1 MALQAGA
8 SGVAFTPVPGLLG
21 SDLLRVRP
29 DFKVVDDP
37 YRPGQQ
43 VVLVPAIAPDFALV
57 QALRAD
63 LEGNVV
69 LSTRRD
75 DRLLVQAAR
84 HVIVEVGAIGPRA
97 TRSLLPDEQLVPA
110 AYVDTVVLAPTDAGE
125 EDEIRAYLEELAARV
140 QP

>member
-43 VVLVPAIAPDFALV
+43 VVLVPAITPDFALV

-63 LEGNVV
+63 PEGNVV
-69 LSTRRD
+69 LSTRKD

-84 HVIVEVGAIGPRA
+84 HVIVEVDAISPRA

-110 AYVDTVVLAPTDAGE
+110 AYVDTVVLAPTGAGE
-125 EDEIRAYLEELAARV
+125 EDEIRAYLEQLAARV

>member
-29 DFKVVDDP
+29 DFKVVEDP

-57 QALRAD
+57 RALRAD
-63 LEGNVV
+63 PDGNVV

-84 HVIVEVGAIGPRA
+84 HVMVEAGEIGPLA
-97 TRSLLPDEQLVPA
+97 TQSLLPDEQLVPA
-110 AYVDTVVLAPTDAGE
+110 AYVEAVVLAPAGASE
-125 EDEIRAYLEELAARV
+125 EDEIRAYLEQLAAGV

>member
-21 SDLLRVRP
+21 SDLLRVRT

-37 YRPGQQ
+37 YRPGQR
-43 VVLVPAIAPDFALV
+43 VVLVPAITPDFALV
-57 QALRAD
+57 QAHRAD
-63 LEGNVV
+63 QEGNVV

-75 DRLLVQAAR
+75 DRLLIQAAR
-84 HVIVEVGAIGPRA
+84 NVIVAVGEVSPGA
-97 TRSLLPDEQLVPA
+97 TRSLMADEQLVPA
-110 AYVDTVVLAPTDAGE
+110 AYIDALVLAQPGGGE
-125 EDEIRAYLEELAARV
+125 EDEIRTYLEQLAARI